1 MYNNIQI
8 YLSLKGGRNVS
19 RPKDISFFSDSNT
32 YLYTYNTSI
41 LYLVERERSARFHKG
56 ERQYQRP

>member
-8 YLSLKGGRNVS
+8 YLSLKGGRNVF
-19 RPKDISFFSDSNT
+19 RPKDIIFLDSNT

>member
-8 YLSLKGGRNVS
+8 YLSLKGGSNVF
-19 RPKDISFFSDSNT
+19 RPKDIIFLDSNT

-41 LYLVERERSARFHKG
+41 L
-56 ERQYQRP
+56 